1 VLNPLRLRRIR
12 ASGVPARAYPL
23 DVMWAS
29 GETGSSGDRHGE
41 PSWIGGQATVL
52 WRVERDGHAPYEVQ
66 DTISAPGWAMPGRRG
81 KRLLS
86 VRWRP
91 GRGLDAE
98 LGLPC
103 RIDPDD
109 PAGIAIDWDAG
120 YDEHARRWDELDA
133 DLRHVS
139 RRRGG
144 LDSALDRVHLRGAPA
159 PTPERAAELDRLVD
173 EQAAADRGA
182 EEAAFTPLAPVA
194 AQMGERETIAA
205 QMAEARRLRKLG
217 VKVAARIVSCEDTGQ
232 RLLGLPVWR
241 ICGELDDPS
250 GIRRAEQLV
259 AMPERSTRKLDPGRE
274 VNAFSDPDY
283 PAKVT
288 FF

>member
-1 VLNPLRLRRIR
+1 MLNPLRLRNIR
-12 ASGVPARAYPL
+12 ANGVPARAYPL
-23 DVMWAS
+23 DVLWAS
-29 GETGSSGDRHGE
+29 GQDGSSGDRE
-41 PSWIGGQATVL
+41 VASSWMGAQAKVL
-52 WRVERDGHAPYEVQ
+52 WRVEREGHAPYEVQ

-109 PAGIAIDWDAG
+109 PTALAIDWDAG

-144 LDSALDRVHLRGAPA
+144 LDGALDRVHLRGAPA
-159 PTPERAAELDRLVD
+159 PAPERAAELDRMVD
-173 EQAAADRGA
+173 EQTAADRAA
-182 EEAAFTPLAPVA
+182 EEAASAIPAPVA
-194 AQMGERETIAA
+194 ARMDERETVAA
-205 QMAEARRLRKLG
+205 QMAEATRLRKRG

-232 RLLGLPVWR
+232 RLVGLPVWR
-241 ICGELDDPS
+241 IRGELDEPS
-250 GIRRAEQLV
+250 GVRPAEQLV
-259 AMPERSTRKLDPGRE
+259 AMPERSTRKLHAGRE
-274 VNAFSDPDY
+274 VEAFADRDD